1 MAKKKQMKKP
11 YQGWNLLEHGVTQ
24 SMLSRFFIDEE
35 RFYIR
40 NVKCLKETN
49 RKEAMDYGT
58 IFHKLIELHA
68 KLGKRFHK
76 ARVAAYMQK
85 WVMARFG
92 EEAVL
97 LAKIA
102 IAEFEEYRLW
112 ESTLPVWEYVDQE
125 VKFQENFTL
134 PPITFSSDEGNI
146 SVRVPK
152 GIVIPLRG
160 RIDELIMIDGKLW
173 LQENKTKSRID
184 INSIINTIHRNIQVM
199 FYATCIE
206 LKYGMPCAG
215 VIYNVIRKP
224 GQVQRTGRKNKTGI
238 YVGGESDLQY
248 VNRIVSEI
256 RQDPKHYF
264 TRLQYQFPDGAVHE
278 WQRRT
283 LIPYLYKIYLWWRS
297 WEKNPTNPWE
307 DAQGNINPFHAER
320 PFGIYDPF
328 SNGVGEYF
336 NYLTTGSTLGLEK
349 NTEFFPELQDEND
362 EELDR
367 LVG

>member
-1 MAKKKQMKKP
+1 MTKP
-11 YQGWNLLEHGVTQ
+11 YKGWNLLVHGVTQ

-35 RFYIR
+35 RFHIR
-40 NVKCLKETN
+40 NVKCLKEVN

-58 IFHKLIELHA
+58 IFHKLIEINSR
-68 KLGKRFHK
+68 LGKRYNK
-76 ARVAAYMQK
+76 ARVSIYMNK
-85 WVMARFG
+85 WVLSRFG

-102 IAEFEEYRLW
+102 IAEFEEYRKW
-112 ESTLPVWEYVDQE
+112 ESTLPIHEYVDQE
-125 VKFQENFTL
+125 VKFCENFEL
-134 PPITFSSDEGNI
+134 PPINFSADNENI

-160 RIDELIMIDGKLW
+160 RIDELIMLDGKLW
-173 LQENKTKSRID
+173 LQENKTKSKID
-184 INSIINTIHRNIQVM
+184 LDGIIKTIHRNIQVM

-206 LKYGMPCAG
+206 LKYGVPCAG

-224 GQVQRTGRKNKTGI
+224 GQIQRTGRRNKAGV

-248 VNRIVSEI
+248 INRIVSEI
-256 RQDPKHYF
+256 RKDTGYYF
-264 TRLQYQFPDGAVHE
+264 TRLRYEFPNGTLQQ

-297 WEKNPTNPWE
+297 WEKNPINPWE
-307 DAQGNINPFHAER
+307 DTQGNINPFHAER

-336 NYLTTGSTLGLEK
+336 NYLTTGSKIGLEE
-349 NTEFFPELQDEND
+349 NSELFPELEDEND
-362 EELDR
+362 EELDK
-367 LVG
+367 LVGA